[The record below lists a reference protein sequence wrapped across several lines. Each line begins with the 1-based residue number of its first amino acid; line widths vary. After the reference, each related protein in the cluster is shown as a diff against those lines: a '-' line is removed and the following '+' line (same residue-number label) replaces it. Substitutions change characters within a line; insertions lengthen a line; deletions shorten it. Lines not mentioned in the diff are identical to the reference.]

1 MRRQRQRRGGGGAHH
16 LLCLALAVFQRALEG
31 RERPHGHAVQ
41 WLRGRVACRV
51 VAPTARRQR
60 ISRRDG
66 CHDQLPR
73 RAVELRSH
81 SGKQFSRR
89 FGLTLSLPSFPAAL
103 PVVDFFGGVPG
114 GPGGRWPASL
124 SRQLLP
130 GALTSLA
137 WLGRSEEHTSELQ

>member
-1 MRRQRQRRGGGGAHH
+1 M
-16 LLCLALAVFQRALEG
+16 
-31 RERPHGHAVQ
+31 
-41 WLRGRVACRV
+41 
-51 VAPTARRQR
+51 TAYELR
-60 ISRRDG
+60 ISDWSSDVCSSDLRDG

-137 WLGRSEEHTSELQ
+137 WLGRCGRRREPGYPRFPAHCRSTPTLYGRGPAARPGAPPPPLFPV